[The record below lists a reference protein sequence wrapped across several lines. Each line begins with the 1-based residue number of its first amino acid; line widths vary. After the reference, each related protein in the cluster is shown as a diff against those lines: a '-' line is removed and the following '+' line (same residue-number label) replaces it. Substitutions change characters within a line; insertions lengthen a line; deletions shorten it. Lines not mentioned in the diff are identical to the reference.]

1 MSFVVIYRDSQGVA
15 SILNKLFSTEE
26 DAYTFVKSHSISE
39 FEIITDSELQQ
50 YLAEQQQR
58 QQTGNQRQGGYQQR
72 VTAYSDEREPQTR
85 RDYSQP
91 YKPDFFKPTF
101 VGKKQRRG

>member
-39 FEIITDSELQQ
+39 FEIITDSELQA
-50 YLAEQQQR
+50 YLAEQQR
-58 QQTGNQRQGGYQQR
+58 TKTGYPSQGGYQQR
-72 VTAYSDEREPQTR
+72 VTAYSDEREPF
-85 RDYSQP
+85 YIP
-91 YKPDFFKPTF
+91 CDFPIGYYETSNR
-101 VGKKQRRG
+101 VS